1 MTTEFSRILYQVE
14 APLATILLNRPDK
27 RNALDDQTLHELR
40 TAVTAAGAD
49 PAVRVI
55 LLKGAG
61 KDFCAGADLSA
72 LEKIAQAG
80 TLENISDAEGFMQ
93 LFVQMRYLPKPIVAQ
108 VTGRALAGGCGLASA
123 CDVILAAESAQFG
136 YPEVKIGFI
145 PAMVMAIL
153 RRNIS
158 EKRAFD
164 WMAIGDPL
172 SAQEG
177 SSPTTISPEST
188 TPPSPAKARLSPRI
202 PLSAPRA
209 RQRSKLTKP
218 PPNTASPSATP
229 STPDPPTDSQN
240 RRSGSTELRLLEIEF
255 SKGELR
261 SQIGSAT
268 SEDRQDETQRDSA
281 RPVKRK
287 VRGRSEGL

>member
-1 MTTEFSRILYQVE
+1 MSTEFSRILYQVE

-40 TAVTAAGAD
+40 TAVAAAGAD
-49 PAVRVI
+49 PAVRVV

-93 LFVQMRYLPKPIVAQ
+93 LFIQMRYLSKPIVAQ

-172 SAQEG
+172 SAQEAANYG
-177 SSPTTISPEST
+177 LVTHVYPDAEFETRALAYVTTLASRSVSALYLMKRLLYHMDGMTFES
-188 TPPSPAKARLSPRI
+188 AI
-202 PLSAPRA
+202 
-209 RQRSKLTKP
+209 
-218 PPNTASPSATP
+218 
-229 STPDPPTDSQN
+229 
-240 RRSGSTELRLLEIEF
+240 RSGVDGNVLSRSTDDCQAGVAKFL
-255 SKGELR
+255 K
-261 SQIGSAT
+261 
-268 SEDRQDETQRDSA
+268 
-281 RPVKRK
+281 KN
-287 VRGRSEGL
+287 